1 VTFFVVRVGNFW
13 RFNSGFF
20 KKRKNLKNYVIFLDF
35 FGFFV
40 FALWFL
46 ML

>member
-20 KKRKNLKNYVIFLDF
+20 KKKEKSEKLCDF